1 MLVNGCFC
9 CAGIQYHIYMYEGCG
24 AMKKTKLIALFLTCL
39 LSGIVFSVDNQK
51 VKAGLDVFLVD
62 HLAALEGK
70 SVGIITNQT
79 GISSSGEHIVDILT
93 GIEDVSIGALFA
105 PEHGIRGD
113 LPDGTKMDSYTDDRT
128 GIRVWSLYGENLKP
142 TEKMLA
148 DVDVLIYD
156 IQDVGARF
164 YTYISTLGLA
174 MEAAAEYRKQF
185 IVLDRP
191 DPVNG
196 ETVEGP
202 ILEKQHASFVG
213 QYPIPVRYGM
223 TPGELARMIK
233 GEEWL
238 KGLGELDLKVI
249 PMEGWQRKMWFDDT
263 GLPWIK
269 PSPNIPSILT
279 AAVYPGLCVIE
290 ALNVSEG
297 RGTMRPFEQIGAP
310 WIDGFK
316 LAGTMNAYHLPGI
329 YFKPI
334 TFTPVML
341 PQAAP
346 WNKYRDQDVH
356 GLSLIVTDRETLRPL
371 QVMTHLLVTLKK
383 HYPAELELRE
393 NLERLIGISSFRR
406 SIDELRSPDEIL
418 AEWEPGIQAFKKA
431 RQKYLLYE

>member
-1 MLVNGCFC
+1 
-9 CAGIQYHIYMYEGCG
+9 
-24 AMKKTKLIALFLTCL
+24 
-39 LSGIVFSVDNQK
+39 

-62 HLAALEGK
+62 HLEALKGK
-70 SVGIITNQT
+70 SIGIITNQT

-113 LPDGTKMDSYTDDRT
+113 LPDGTKMDSYPDERT
-128 GIRVWSLYGENLKP
+128 GIQIWSLYGENLKP
-142 TEKMLA
+142 TGEMLA

-174 MEAAAEYRKQF
+174 MEAAAENGKQF

-191 DPVNG
+191 DPING

-202 ILEKQHASFVG
+202 ILEKLYASFVG

-233 GEEWL
+233 GEDWM
-238 KGLGELDLKVI
+238 KGMKELDLKVI
-249 PMEGWQRKMWFDDT
+249 PMEGWQRKMWFDET
-263 GLPWIK
+263 GLPWIR

-279 AAVYPGLCVIE
+279 AAVYPGLCMIE
-290 ALNVSEG
+290 TLNVSEG

-310 WIDGFK
+310 WISSSK
-316 LAGTMNAYHLPGI
+316 LAETMNSCHLPGI

-356 GLSLIVTDRETLRPL
+356 GLSLIVTDRDTLRPL
-371 QVMTHLLVTLKK
+371 QVVTHLLVTLKK

-393 NLERLIGISSFRR
+393 NFERLIGISSFRR
-406 SIDELRSPDEIL
+406 SIDELRTPDEIL